1 MKGLRRITERE
12 KTLLVF
18 DEVITGFRVCYG
30 GVQTMCGIKP
40 DLTVL
45 GKIIGGG
52 LPMAAYGGAAT

>member
-1 MKGLRRITERE
+1 M
-12 KTLLVF
+12 LVF

-45 GKIIGGG
+45 GKIMAAVP
-52 LPMAAYGGAAT
+52 LAAYGAAA